1 MDVIVPTPFEVETF
15 ELDEEKSKENLE
27 LEQIR
32 RIQSLHSTVSI
43 TKASVSRAQVPLVS
57 VAEEIKP
64 GQKLFTTPLEVVDCF
79 QEAPNP
85 KEAKSRSKRNFLVN
99 LFTSRNKK
107 KGNVNNNS
115 LSFSDIVSAVKNS
128 GSHKTAVGCC
138 C

>member
-1 MDVIVPTPFEVETF
+1 MDVIVPTTFEVETF

-43 TKASVSRAQVPLVS
+43 TKASVSRAQVPTVS

-85 KEAKSRSKRNFLVN
+85 KEAKRRNFLVN
-99 LFTSRNKK
+99 IFTSRNKK
-107 KGNVNNNS
+107 KRNLNNNS
-115 LSFSDIVSAVKNS
+115 LSFSDIVSAAKGS